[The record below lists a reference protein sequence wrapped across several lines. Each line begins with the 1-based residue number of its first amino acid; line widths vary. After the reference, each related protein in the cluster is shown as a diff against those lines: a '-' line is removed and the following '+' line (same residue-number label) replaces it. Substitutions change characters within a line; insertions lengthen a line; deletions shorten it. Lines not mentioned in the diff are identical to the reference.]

1 MQVAISVLAFLPF
14 PTYNKIEMIFE
25 AEESDYGGFRHI

>member
-1 MQVAISVLAFLPF
+1 MQVAVFALAFPVFL
-14 PTYNKIEMIFE
+14 TYNKIEMIFE